1 MSQGLGAGVGLA
13 LASGLLAGNCML
25 PMKFVR
31 GWAWENTWLVFTI
44 VSLIVLPWALA
55 LACVPQLGRVYAEL
69 PARAY
74 VFPLLFGFGWGI
86 AQALFGIS
94 IARLGMALG
103 YAIIVGLGAL
113 LGTLVPL
120 VVKNRSIIMT
130 LQGTLILTGMLVMV
144 SGITIAAQAGQIR
157 ESGEN
162 TKRSDYRG
170 ALLLAIVCGLMA
182 PMLNYSFAFG
192 DAIAAQAIKLGTLP
206 ETAGYAVWPVAL
218 FGGLIPNLVYCLWLL
233 RSNRSWGKFP
243 SQLFANASCGALMG
257 AFWMGAMALYGVSS
271 VWLGVLGTSVG
282 WALFQI
288 FMIITANLSGV
299 LAGEWRSAPIAAK
312 RCLWGGL
319 SLLMIATALL
329 AAGNYR

>member
-1 MSQGLGAGVGLA
+1 MSPGLGAGVGLT

-44 VSLIVLPWALA
+44 VSLIVLPWGLALA
-55 LACVPQLGRVYAEL
+55 LVPQLGSVYAGL
-69 PARAY
+69 PAQAY

-103 YAIIVGLGAL
+103 YAIIIGLGAL

-120 VVKNRSIIMT
+120 VVKNRSVITT
-130 LQGTLILTGMLVMV
+130 LHGMLILTGMLVMV
-144 SGITIAAQAGQIR
+144 SGIAVAARAGQMR
-157 ESGEN
+157 ESEGQN
-162 TKRSDYRG
+162 KRGDYRG
-170 ALLLAIVCGLMA
+170 ALVLAIACGLMA

-192 DAIAAQAIKLGTLP
+192 DAIAEQAIKLGTAS
-206 ETAGYAVWPVAL
+206 EAAGYAVWPVGL

-233 RSNRSWGKFP
+233 RSNQSWGKFR
-243 SQLFANASCGALMG
+243 SRFVENASCGTLMG

-299 LAGEWRSAPIAAK
+299 VAGEWRSASIAAK
-312 RCLWGGL
+312 RRLWGGL
-319 SLLMIATALL
+319 SLLAIATALI
-329 AAGNYR
+329 AAGNYH